1 MQDPTSWQDELID
14 SLVADTHP
22 VRRLWRPEV
31 RLLVWLAVFALIAV
45 FVGGRFVRRDL
56 ARQLHSPL
64 FLLEAAAMLVA
75 GSLLGLEALRAA
87 VPGYR
92 HNRAVVRT
100 IVVTLAI
107 VFLLLLRQPI
117 HWGWTPD
124 VFLKFGVLDLV
135 GTALLVAVP
144 WAWLLVALRRGAP
157 LASGR
162 AAALAGAAAFC
173 LTFVVM
179 RCCCRTDEL
188 MHLGVFHVLPVL
200 IGTALSAG
208 MGVLLLPRWRSA
220 SAA

>member
-1 MQDPTSWQDELID
+1 MQEPSWQDELID
-14 SLVADTHP
+14 RLVTDARP
-22 VRRLWRPEV
+22 VHRLWRPEV
-31 RLLVWLAVFALIAV
+31 RLLVWLAVFALVAV
-45 FVGGRFVRRDL
+45 FIGGRFVRTDL
-56 ARQLHSPL
+56 ERKLHSPS

-87 VPGYR
+87 VPGQQHGR
-92 HNRAVVRT
+92 VVVRT
-100 IVVTLAI
+100 IVATLAI
-107 VFLLLLRQPI
+107 VVLLLLRQPI

-124 VFLKFGVLDLV
+124 VFLKFGVWDLV

-208 MGVLLLPRWRSA
+208 LGVLLLRRWRSA

>member
-1 MQDPTSWQDELID
+1 MEEHTRWQDELID
-14 SLVADTHP
+14 RLVTDARP

-31 RLLVWLAVFALIAV
+31 RLVVWLAVVALVAV
-45 FVGGRFVRRDL
+45 VLGGRFVRPDF
-56 ARQLHSPL
+56 ARKLHSPA

-92 HNRAVVRT
+92 HGRAVVGT
-100 IVVTLAI
+100 IVATLAI
-107 VFLLLLRQPI
+107 VVLLLLRQPI

-124 VFLKFGVLDLV
+124 VFLKFGVWDLV

-208 MGVLLLPRWRSA
+208 LGVLLLPRWRSA

>member
-1 MQDPTSWQDELID
+1 MQEPSWQDELID
-14 SLVADTHP
+14 RLVKDARP

-31 RLLVWLAVFALIAV
+31 RLGVWLAVVALVAV
-45 FVGGRFVRRDL
+45 FIAGRFVRIDL
-56 ARQLHSPL
+56 ASKLHSPA

-92 HNRAVVRT
+92 HSRAVART
-100 IVVTLAI
+100 IIAMLAI
-107 VFLLLLRQPI
+107 VALMLLRQPI
-117 HWGWTPD
+117 YWSWTPD

-135 GTALLVAVP
+135 GTAILVAVP
-144 WAWLLVALRRGAP
+144 WTWLLVALRRGAP

-208 MGVLLLPRWRSA
+208 LGVLLLPRWRSSNPA
-220 SAA
+220 